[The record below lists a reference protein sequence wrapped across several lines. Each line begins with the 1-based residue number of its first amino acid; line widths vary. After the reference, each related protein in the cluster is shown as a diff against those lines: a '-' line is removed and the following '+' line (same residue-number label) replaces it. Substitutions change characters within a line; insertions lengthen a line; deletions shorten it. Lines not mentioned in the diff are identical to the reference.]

1 MARGEGNRL
10 LGLLSP
16 AQDLF
21 AVAASFI
28 YEKKSPPRYFLAVWV
43 LIFSSL
49 LPVRPLLFSP
59 APPHPAPPHPVAKGK
74 RKQSRFLLGNKRYPP
89 PATPPSFFLL
99 VLNVKPCWKQ
109 VP

>member
-59 APPHPAPPHPVAKGK
+59 APPP
-74 RKQSRFLLGNKRYPP
+74 
-89 PATPPSFFLL
+89 TPPLL
-99 VLNVKPCWKQ
+99 TQ
-109 VP
+109 